1 MELRNCLRLVA
12 AVVVLCGHFA
22 FAQQRSIPQ
31 APNQLPQ
38 QQQPPIQPPG
48 DTTLQRM
55 QEQAARARNLE
66 RQKLIVQDT
75 QQLLKLAN
83 ELNDAVGKTNENT
96 LSLEVVRK
104 AEEIEKLAKHVKD
117 KMKGDY

>member
-1 MELRNCLRLVA
+1 
-12 AVVVLCGHFA
+12 
-22 FAQQRSIPQ
+22 
-31 APNQLPQ
+31 
-38 QQQPPIQPPG
+38 
-48 DTTLQRM
+48 M
-55 QEQAARARNLE
+55 QEQAAKARNLE

-83 ELNDAVGKTNENT
+83 ELNDAVGKSNEHT

-117 KMKGDY
+117 KMKGDF